1 MIDPLEVMV
10 VYLAAQMGSQVAG
23 RVAAKHRFGTAW
35 TVGQAAIVVHPDGGS
50 PDLYAPIQQVRFE
63 LDFYGADTPEI
74 LALWG
79 TVVALS
85 RAVNRNQVTVSG
97 GAALLQSFT
106 QASGPSLL
114 YDEEIKAD
122 FGMAFFEA
130 IIAEEPVISNQ

>member
-23 RVAAKHRFGTAW
+23 RVAAKHRFGTVW
-35 TVGQAAIVVHPDGGS
+35 TVGQKAIAVHLDGGE
-50 PDLYAPIQQVRFE
+50 PDLYAPVSNPRFE
-63 LDFYGADTPEI
+63 LRFYGADTPEI
-74 LALWG
+74 LGLWG

-85 RAVNRNQVTVSG
+85 RAVNRLPVAVSG

-106 QASGPSLL
+106 QASGLSLL
-114 YDEEIKAD
+114 YDDEIKVN

-130 IIAEEPVISNQ
+130 IIAEEAVVSG